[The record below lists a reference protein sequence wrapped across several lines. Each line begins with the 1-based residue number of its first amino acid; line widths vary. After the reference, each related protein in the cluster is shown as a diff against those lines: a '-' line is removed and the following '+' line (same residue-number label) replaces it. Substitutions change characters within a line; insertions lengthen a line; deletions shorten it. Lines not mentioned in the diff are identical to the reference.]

1 MARIGK
7 DPFGN
12 PPFAEWAEAN
22 PDVRLGTFEEAA
34 KHGEMIINAAKGD
47 HTLEAP
53 KLAKEGNLNGK
64 VLIDILNPL
73 DFSRGAPISLTVS
86 NTDSLGEQVQR
97 MLPRANVVKTLN
109 TINAYRQVDPRQLA
123 AGDHHVFVSGNDPEA
138 TAMVAGFLRDWYG
151 WKNVIDRGDITTS
164 RGAEMR
170 LPVWTMLLSALK
182 TPFFNFKIVT

>member
-1 MARIGK
+1 
-7 DPFGN
+7 
-12 PPFAEWAEAN
+12 
-22 PDVRLGTFEEAA
+22 
-34 KHGEMIINAAKGD
+34 
-47 HTLEAP
+47 
-53 KLAKEGNLNGK
+53 
-64 VLIDILNPL
+64 
-73 DFSRGAPISLTVS
+73 
-86 NTDSLGEQVQR
+86 
-97 MLPRANVVKTLN
+97 LN